1 MAEKDITEKVL
12 MSHADV
18 FADCVNA
25 LAYGGRRRLR
35 AEDLHPAPTES
46 FYRKKG
52 RMHNQF
58 SDKSFFRTRGGEI
71 RMQYIVENET
81 RIRRR
86 QVLRKAS
93 YQGGAYREQVESK
106 KPVYAVISIVL
117 DWTYKKSR
125 IPLSLHRL
133 VAGKEIYPEELSM
146 VDDVRLTVYHMRN
159 LPKEVRNRFV
169 SDMGFVV
176 DYLNE
181 GNLEGRKGQE
191 IIHVRELCEMMQAV
205 TGDGRFTELV
215 DELLKKGEKK
225 EGVRMCEYLDMLEA
239 RGQKRG
245 EKIGQERGERIGQK
259 RGENRLAQLIS
270 KLAAEK
276 KYEEIQEASNDK
288 RRRQELYR
296 QYGIL

>member
-1 MAEKDITEKVL
+1 
-12 MSHADV
+12 
-18 FADCVNA
+18 
-25 LAYGGRRRLR
+25 
-35 AEDLHPAPTES
+35 
-46 FYRKKG
+46 
-52 RMHNQF
+52 
-58 SDKSFFRTRGGEI
+58 
-71 RMQYIVENET
+71 
-81 RIRRR
+81 
-86 QVLRKAS
+86 
-93 YQGGAYREQVESK
+93 
-106 KPVYAVISIVL
+106 
-117 DWTYKKSR
+117 
-125 IPLSLHRL
+125 
-133 VAGKEIYPEELSM
+133 
-146 VDDVRLTVYHMRN
+146 
-159 LPKEVRNRFV
+159 
-169 SDMGFVV
+169 MGFVV